1 MPSLKY
7 QFERWQL
14 ERRLLWF
21 AKWFVVYA
29 IALTAACVVARSQTL
44 DCPPDKVCIT
54 REAALKAIA
63 DADRVKALEAEIKV
77 REKAHEDLKIL
88 LADMRVEF
96 ARCSGETT
104 ILKQRA
110 VSDAAMIELLSKL
123 VRPKKIGLIN
133 F

>member
-1 MPSLKY
+1 MKFLRFGGPVVLA
-7 QFERWQL
+7 
-14 ERRLLWF
+14 LLLS
-21 AKWFVVYA
+21 VSSV
-29 IALTAACVVARSQTL
+29 IAQS
-44 DCPPDKVCIT
+44 DCPPDKVCIS
-54 REAALKAIA
+54 REAAQKALA
-63 DADRVKALEAEIKV
+63 DADRVKALEAETQVKD
-77 REKAHEDLKIL
+77 KAIEDLKIL

-96 ARCSGETT
+96 ARCSGEAT

>member
-1 MPSLKY
+1 MM
-7 QFERWQL
+7 RMV
-14 ERRLLWF
+14 RLASF
-21 AKWFVVYA
+21 MV
-29 IALTAACVVARSQTL
+29 IALGAFAFSVHAQ
-44 DCPPDKVCIT
+44 DCPPDKVCLS
-54 REAALKAIA
+54 REAALKALA

-77 REKAHEDLKIL
+77 KDQAYADLGKL
-88 LADMRVEF
+88 LNDMRVEF

-123 VRPKKIGLIN
+123 VRPKKIGFIN

>member
-1 MPSLKY
+1 MIKFGGVIL
-7 QFERWQL
+7 
-14 ERRLLWF
+14 
-21 AKWFVVYA
+21 VVV
-29 IALTAACVVARSQTL
+29 ICVVSGMAQT
-44 DCPPDKVCIT
+44 DCPADKVCIS
-54 REAALKAIA
+54 REAAQKALEN
-63 DADRVKALEAEIKV
+63 ADRVVALEAEIKV
-77 REKAHEDLKIL
+77 KDKAIEDLKTL